1 MKTTSNRKS
10 ANKYELKTSIS
21 PIKGTNTYSVF
32 KNGSLV
38 LMVDGA
44 RLSVFK
50 PEDVE
55 MISFPDS
62 RDCRIVRVGDWAF
75 IGCASL
81 TKEQRKRIP
90 KGCEI
95 IPVL

>member
-1 MKTTSNRKS
+1 MGGRKS

-21 PIKGTNTYSVF
+21 PIRGTNTYSVF
-32 KNGSLV
+32 KNGELV
-38 LMVDGA
+38 LMVDGD

-55 MISFPDS
+55 MIPSPDAP
-62 RDCRIVRVGDWAF
+62 DCRIVRAGNWVFTGSAV
-75 IGCASL
+75 L

-95 IPVL
+95 IPVF